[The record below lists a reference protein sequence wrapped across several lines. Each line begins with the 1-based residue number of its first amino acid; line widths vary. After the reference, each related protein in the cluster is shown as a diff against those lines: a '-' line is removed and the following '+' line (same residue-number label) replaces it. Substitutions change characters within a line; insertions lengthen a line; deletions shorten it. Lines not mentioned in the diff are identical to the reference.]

1 VEDDWRNFS
10 WRDGERTILFGEG
23 RLAASPQLL
32 GEHGYGP
39 YDLLSTARA
48 LAGAPEALTA
58 DAASVHEV
66 APGSV
71 DQISA
76 SLLDAISSDDLV
88 AFGGG
93 RVVDVAKA
101 IVAVRGGRVAA
112 IPTTLAGSTITGIH
126 RLPAGRESEAKSL
139 VRPAL
144 AIADPVAMTTP
155 PERQLRATAMN
166 ALGHAAESL
175 YAPGAN
181 PVSEMAA
188 LRSAELIALG
198 LDTDREIRDRDA
210 LALGAILGGY
220 AIGSTGLALHHAICQ
235 TLVRVLGLPHAEV
248 NATMLPH
255 TMSAMS
261 QRAPRQITAL
271 AGALGTTAGAI
282 AARISELSG
291 GTRRLSELDAD
302 EDRIDEVLDA
312 LEARGDATANTPG
325 NPGRDDFREI
335 LEPAW

>member
-23 RLAASPQLL
+23 RLAASPELL
-32 GEHGYGP
+32 AEHGYAT
-39 YDLLSTARA
+39 YDLLSTGRA
-48 LAGAPEALTA
+48 LADAPEGL
-58 DAASVHEV
+58 AAAAANVHEV
-66 APGSV
+66 VSGGV
-71 DQISA
+71 DEVSA
-76 SLLDAISSDDLV
+76 SLLEAISSEDLV

-126 RLPAGRESEAKSL
+126 RLPAGHKSKVKGL

-144 AIADPVAMTTP
+144 AIADPVAMTTS
-155 PERQLRATAMN
+155 PEQQLRATAMN

-181 PVSEMAA
+181 PVAEMAA
-188 LRSAELIALG
+188 LRGAELIALG
-198 LDTDREIRDRDA
+198 LDTEREIRDRDA

-261 QRAPRQITAL
+261 QRAPHQIAAL
-271 AGALGTTAGAI
+271 AAALGTSAGAI

-291 GTRRLSELDAD
+291 GVRHLAD
-302 EDRIDEVLDA
+302 LGADKDRIDEVVDA

-325 NPGRDDFREI
+325 SPGREDFRAIIET
-335 LEPAW
+335 AW